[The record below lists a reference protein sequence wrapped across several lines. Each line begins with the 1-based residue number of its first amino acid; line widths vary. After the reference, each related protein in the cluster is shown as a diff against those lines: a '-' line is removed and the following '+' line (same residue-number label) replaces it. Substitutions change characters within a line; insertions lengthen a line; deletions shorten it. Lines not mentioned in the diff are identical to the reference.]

1 MKLSSTFST
10 ILPLTLTLFPVAYAK
25 GKDHNGCNDRTKCQQ
40 LGFGDSLEW
49 CYGNAVS
56 TESRQRSVMGIC
68 RLKLDVMR
76 IRLFPAKTT
85 GARVWCRAGRV
96 RGAI

>member
-1 MKLSSTFST
+1 MKLTTTIST
-10 ILPLTLTLFPVAYAK
+10 LLALTLTLLPAAYAK
-25 GKDHNGCNDRTKCQQ
+25 GKDNNGCNDRMKCQQ
-40 LGFGDSLEW
+40 LGFGDSLAW

-68 RLKLDVMR
+68 RLTLDVMR

-85 GARVWCRAGRV
+85 GARVWCLAGRV